1 MPQFFI
7 DRPVFA
13 WVIAILIT
21 VAGLLAIFRL
31 PAAAYPNIAPP
42 QINISAVYPGANADT
57 VEQAVTQVIE
67 QQLTGINNLLYF
79 TSSSSSDGESSITL
93 TFEPGT
99 DPDIA
104 AVQTQNR
111 STLAEPRLP
120 VEVTQQ
126 GITVSKA
133 NAGFLV
139 AIGIRS
145 EDDTFS
151 SQALNNLLAARVL
164 DPIRRI
170 QGVGSANQFGS
181 EYAMRIWLDPDKLH
195 AYSMSPDDV
204 LEKVRNQNVQFA
216 SGAIGEQPAPANQ
229 QFTAPVSAEGR
240 FTAPEQFENII
251 LRAEANGTT
260 VRLKDVA
267 RVELGLSGYG
277 FDVRLNDKPVAAF
290 GVQLLP
296 GANALE
302 VARNVKAKMDELQQ
316 SFPAGVKWFI
326 AFDSTTFITHAIK
339 EVIITLVAAVVLVF
353 IVMLVFLQSFRA
365 TVIPTL
371 VVPAALMGAFI
382 GMYAL
387 GFSINQ
393 LSLFGMVLAI
403 GIVVDDAI
411 VVIEAVERIM
421 REEGLSPKE
430 ATRKAMGQITG
441 PIITI
446 SVVLAAV
453 FIPSAMQTGS
463 VGVIYRQ
470 FALTIAI
477 SMLFSAFLALSFT
490 PALCATLLRPTHL
503 KANFIFRWFNRAYD
517 RSQAAYT
524 RRVDQSTYHA
534 PRWMI
539 AFAVLVVITGLLF
552 ARLPGSFLPDED
564 QGYTLGFVQLPPG
577 ATMNRTKEV
586 LVDISARLRQHEAV
600 NSIFQVAGFSFIG
613 RGENVGI
620 LFIRM
625 KDWADRKTK
634 AADFV
639 GWANGMAFMT
649 VKNAQVFFA
658 NLPTISGLG
667 QFGGFDFYLEDR
679 SGQGHDALLAA
690 QGTLMQKAS
699 QSKILANVRPNSLEP
714 APQLRLTL
722 DRVQAQAMGLEVQDV
737 FSAIRLMLAPVYVN
751 DFYFEG
757 RVLRVLMQ
765 ADAPFRSSPDSVRHF
780 YVPSTAPG
788 TGTEASSADT
798 TMTPATLRTTA
809 GASTPTMIPLSTVIK
824 SDWIVASPS
833 QSRYNGYA
841 AVEITGQNAP
851 GKSSGEAM
859 KEMERIVADDL
870 PRGFGFDWAGQSLQE
885 ILSGAE
891 APLLFALSILVVY
904 LCLAALYESWST
916 PLSVMLIVP
925 LGVLGALLA
934 VSLRFLPND
943 VYFKVG
949 LITIIGLAA
958 KNAILIVEFAVDE
971 QAKGKSLHA
980 AVVEAA
986 RLRLRPILM
995 TSFAFILG
1003 VMPLVVSTGAG
1014 ANARRAI
1021 GTGVVGGMLTA
1032 ALLGVLFVPVFYVA
1046 IRRLMG
1052 DKLNGENAIGERPP
1066 G

>member
-1 MPQFFI
+1 MAQFFI

-13 WVIAILIT
+13 WVIAILIIVGGA
-21 VAGLLAIFRL
+21 VAILRL
-31 PAAAYPNIAPP
+31 PAAAYPDIAPP
-42 QINISAVYPGANADT
+42 QITISTNYPGANADT

-67 QQLTGINNLLYF
+67 QQLTGINRLLYF
-79 TSSSSSDGESSITL
+79 TSTSSSNGDSTITL

-111 STLAEPRLP
+111 ATLAEPRLP
-120 VEVTQQ
+120 TEVIQQ
-126 GITVSKA
+126 GVTVSKA
-133 NAGFLV
+133 NAGFLLALGV
-139 AIGIRS
+139 RS
-145 EDDTFS
+145 EDNSFS

-170 QGVGSANQFGS
+170 PGVGSANQFGS
-181 EYAMRIWLDPDKLH
+181 EYAMRIWLDPDRLH
-195 AYSMSPDDV
+195 AYAMSPDTV
-204 LEKVRNQNVQFA
+204 LESVRSQNVQFA
-216 SGAIGEQPAPANQ
+216 SGAIGAQPAPPGQ
-229 QFTAPVSAEGR
+229 EITAPVTAEGR
-240 FTAPEQFENII
+240 FTAPEQFQNII
-251 LRAEANGTT
+251 LRAEPNGTT

-277 FDVRLNDKPVAAF
+277 FDVRLDNKPVAAF

-302 VARNVKAKMDELQQ
+302 VARQVKQKMDDLQQ
-316 SFPAGVKWFI
+316 SFPASVKWFT
-326 AFDSTTFITHAIK
+326 ALDSTTFIKHAIK

-365 TVIPTL
+365 TLIPTL

-411 VVIEAVERIM
+411 VVVECVERIM
-421 REEGLSPKE
+421 RDEGLAPRE

-453 FIPSAMQTGS
+453 FIPSAMQSGS

-490 PALCATLLRPTHL
+490 PALCASILRPTHL
-503 KANFIFRWFNRAYD
+503 KPNFVFRWFNRAYD
-517 RSQAAYT
+517 RSQTAYT
-524 RRVDQSTYHA
+524 ERVVQSTRHA
-534 PRWMI
+534 PRWMA
-539 AFAVLVVITGLLF
+539 AFAVLVVIGGLLF
-552 ARLPGSFLPDED
+552 TRLPGSFLPDED
-564 QGYTLGFVQLPPG
+564 QGYVLGFVQLPPG
-577 ATMNRTKEV
+577 ATMNRTRAV
-586 LVDISARLRQHEAV
+586 LADTGARLRGHEAV
-600 NSIFQVAGFSFIG
+600 DSVFEVSGFSFIG
-613 RGENVGI
+613 EGENVGI
-620 LFIRM
+620 LFIHL
-625 KDWADRKTK
+625 KDWSDRKTN
-634 AADFV
+634 ATEFV
-639 GWANGMAFMT
+639 QWANGMAFMT

-667 QFGGFDFYLEDR
+667 RFGGFDFYLEDR
-679 SGQGHDALLAA
+679 SGRGHEALLAA
-690 QGTLMQKAS
+690 QGTLMQHASSSKA
-699 QSKILANVRPNSLEP
+699 LANVRPNSLEP

-722 DRVQAQAMGLEVQDV
+722 DRVQAQAMGLPVSAA

-751 DFYFEG
+751 DFYYEG
-757 RVLRVLMQ
+757 RVLRVLIQ
-765 ADAPFRSSPDSVRHF
+765 ADAPFRSGPDSLRHF
-780 YVPSTAPG
+780 YVPSTSGGGAG
-788 TGTEASSADT
+788 SDS
-798 TMTPATLRTTA
+798 A
-809 GASTPTMIPLSTVIK
+809 GAAMAANTTSTRSATGVSSTATMLPLSSVVK
-824 SDWIVASPS
+824 PDWIVASPS

-841 AVEITGQNAP
+841 AFEITGINAP
-851 GKSSGEAM
+851 GHSSGEAM
-859 KEMERIVADDL
+859 REMERIVTREL
-870 PRGFGFDWAGQSLQE
+870 PRGFGYDWAGQSLQE

-904 LCLAALYESWST
+904 LCLSALYESWST
-916 PLSVMLIVP
+916 PLSVMLVVP

-934 VSLRFLPND
+934 VWLRGLPND

-958 KNAILIVEFAVDE
+958 KNAILIVEFAVAE
-971 QAKGKSLHA
+971 QLNGKNLHD
-980 AVVEAA
+980 AVVEGA

-1003 VMPLVVSTGAG
+1003 VMPLVISSGAG

-1021 GTGVVGGMLTA
+1021 GTGVVGGMLAA

-1046 IRRLMG
+1046 VRRLMG
-1052 DKLNGENAIGERPP
+1052 DKLE
-1066 G
+1066 